1 MTTHA
6 PTAQERAA
14 FVASR
19 PKRRWWQT
27 RRSTAA
33 GTVGGKVV
41 YFARGASVI
50 DPHSAARYLD
60 NTDLALRA
68 SSTVAV
74 FDPQAHRRHSI
85 ALTLAGLRSLD
96 EGTVW
101 MPTGSRSVLISPD
114 ETLIPSL
121 TLAQNLVLPCAAM
134 GHSVDPNRISIHAK
148 QLAVDLDQLAEN
160 LSADALFRFQVLRA
174 LIYRADLVIIS
185 ALPCLG
191 DDTPFSETFSKA
203 CARLRTS
210 GACVVFL
217 TDCAQAA
224 ASADR
229 VLIVANSTI
238 VADASDVDEH
248 FIAMACEA
256 INEDPS
262 SYLGPIPRAGDPVV
276 PAPSPLASSEENL
289 MDEAEEPTDSTAP
302 AAAVHESAPRKA
314 DASAG
319 EKRIAEENLDDA
331 DEEESGLTPN
341 WHPLTTRV
349 VRTADSPLPTP
360 LPSHWDEN
368 PETTEIALAAIAEAE
383 RFHRI
388 DQARASMS
396 DELKDQ
402 LNEDLAGANEANPE
416 DLALI
421 EHAQKILDKLPGS
434 VIPDDEESQVEE
446 EPELEQA

>member
-1 MTTHA
+1 MDA
-6 PTAQERAA
+6 NGK
-14 FVASR
+14 SKR
-19 PKRRWWQT
+19 PDQPRR
-27 RRSTAA
+27 
-33 GTVGGKVV
+33 
-41 YFARGASVI
+41 
-50 DPHSAARYLD
+50 DP
-60 NTDLALRA
+60 
-68 SSTVAV
+68 
-74 FDPQAHRRHSI
+74 DPI
-85 ALTLAGLRSLD
+85 A
-96 EGTVW
+96 
-101 MPTGSRSVLISPD
+101 
-114 ETLIPSL
+114 
-121 TLAQNLVLPCAAM
+121 LAQNLVLPCAAM

-148 QLAVDLDQLAEN
+148 RLALDLDQLAEN

-185 ALPCLG
+185 ALPHLG
-191 DDTPFSETFSKA
+191 DDTPSSETFTEA

-238 VADASDVDEH
+238 IADARDVDEH
-248 FIAMACEA
+248 FIDMACEA

-276 PAPSPLASSEENL
+276 PAPSPLASSAENP
-289 MDEAEEPTDSTAP
+289 MDEAEDAADSTVP
-302 AAAVHESAPRKA
+302 AGAADESAPRKA
-314 DASAG
+314 DASEG
-319 EKRIAEENLDDA
+319 EKRIAEENLDDEDA

-402 LNEDLAGANEANPE
+402 LNEDLVAANEANPE